1 LNYLRTTAAIHR
13 MMPALRGHPMK
24 ERVSIPAFIITFVL
38 GTIPAY
44 AQNTA
49 APCSAFQ
56 KQPDG
61 KWKALRP
68 INIQTDKGSAV
79 VSPGT
84 IISPGTVVA
93 GADVYAALQQSCH

>member
-1 LNYLRTTAAIHR
+1 MINRALI
-13 MMPALRGHPMK
+13 PALVM
-24 ERVSIPAFIITFVL
+24 TFVL
-38 GTIPAY
+38 AAIPAH

-68 INIQTDKGSAV
+68 INIQTDKGSAM

>member
-1 LNYLRTTAAIHR
+1 MI
-13 MMPALRGHPMK
+13 K
-24 ERVSIPAFIITFVL
+24 RVSIPAFVMTLVL
-38 GTIPAY
+38 GIIPAY
-44 AQNTA
+44 AQSTA

-68 INIQTDKGSAV
+68 INIQTDKGSAM

-84 IISPGTVVA
+84 IISPGTLVA

>member
-1 LNYLRTTAAIHR
+1 MTKRGLFAAII
-13 MMPALRGHPMK
+13 ALPLL
-24 ERVSIPAFIITFVL
+24 AAL
-38 GTIPAY
+38 PAY

-49 APCSAFQ
+49 APCGAFQ

-61 KWKALRP
+61 KWKVVRP
-68 INIQTDKGSAV
+68 VNIQTDKGNAV

-84 IISPGTVVA
+84 VIGPGTLVV

>member
-1 LNYLRTTAAIHR
+1 MIT
-13 MMPALRGHPMK
+13 
-24 ERVSIPAFIITFVL
+24 RVSIAAVVAAFIFGAV
-38 GTIPAY
+38 PAH
-44 AQNTA
+44 AQGTA

-61 KWKALRP
+61 KWKVMRP

-79 VSPGT
+79 ISAGT
-84 IISPGTVVA
+84 VISPGTLVA

>member
-1 LNYLRTTAAIHR
+1 MVLASDEQSMIKRVPIPTAVI
-13 MMPALRGHPMK
+13 
-24 ERVSIPAFIITFVL
+24 VVVL
-38 GTIPAY
+38 GVIPGH

-68 INIQTDKGSAV
+68 INIQTDKGSAIIG
-79 VSPGT
+79 PGM
-84 IISPGTVVA
+84 IISPGTMVA
-93 GADVYAALQQSCH
+93 GTDVYAALQQSCH

>member
-1 LNYLRTTAAIHR
+1 MIKR
-13 MMPALRGHPMK
+13 AL
-24 ERVSIPAFIITFVL
+24 IPAFVITFVL
-38 GTIPAY
+38 GPIPAY

-68 INIQTDKGSAV
+68 INIQTDKGSAM

-84 IISPGTVVA
+84 IIGPGTTVA
-93 GADVYAALQQSCH
+93 GADVYAALQQGCH

>member
-1 LNYLRTTAAIHR
+1 MVPASDEHSMIKRVATPAAVIAAILG
-13 MMPALRGHPMK
+13 A
-24 ERVSIPAFIITFVL
+24 IPTH
-38 GTIPAY
+38 

-68 INIQTDKGSAV
+68 INIQTDKGSAIIG
-79 VSPGT
+79 PGM
-84 IISPGTVVA
+84 IISPGTMVA

>member
-1 LNYLRTTAAIHR
+1 MIQRL
-13 MMPALRGHPMK
+13 
-24 ERVSIPAFIITFVL
+24 SIPALVATFVL
-38 GTIPAY
+38 ATIPAY
-44 AQNTA
+44 PQNTT

-68 INIQTDKGSAV
+68 INIQTDKGSAM

-93 GADVYAALQQSCH
+93 GADVYAALQKSCH

>member
-1 LNYLRTTAAIHR
+1 MIKRVVISAIVTVF
-13 MMPALRGHPMK
+13 ALG
-24 ERVSIPAFIITFVL
+24 A
-38 GTIPAY
+38 IPAY

-49 APCSAFQ
+49 APCGAFQ

-61 KWKALRP
+61 KWKAVRP

-79 VSPGT
+79 ISGGT
-84 IISPGTVVA
+84 IIGPGTLVA

>member
-1 LNYLRTTAAIHR
+1 MT
-13 MMPALRGHPMK
+13 
-24 ERVSIPAFIITFVL
+24 ERVSIPAFVITFVL